1 MCDRVKM
8 IKLDDVV
15 EFIHNPLAYEQKLV
29 SVINTKG
36 EQIILSS
43 FNELYSVESTTIK
56 VEGMEKF
63 SLDVWNKCK
72 YLAMMYS
79 HKGPVTCHAFIAKE
93 GSPSFPLH
101 TDPDDVVIYCAE
113 GKKKMFVENRYIVLE
128 AGDEL
133 YIPANTPHQAFND
146 TEAFTLSFG
155 LEKYLKDKAK
165 LYNELDVLS

>member
-1 MCDRVKM
+1 M

-43 FNELYSVESTTIK
+43 FSELYSNESTSIK

-63 SLDVWNKCK
+63 SSSVWNKCK
-72 YLAMMYS
+72 YLAMKYS
-79 HKGPVTCHAFIAKE
+79 HKGPITCHAFIAKE
-93 GSPSFPLH
+93 GSPSFGLH
-101 TDPDDVVIYCAE
+101 SDPDDVVIYCIE
-113 GKKKMFVENRYIVLE
+113 GNKKLFVENQYIVLE
-128 AGDEL
+128 PGDEL
-133 YIPANTPHQAFND
+133 HIPANTLHQAFNE
-146 TEAFTLSFG
+146 TQAFTLSFG

-165 LYNELDVLS
+165 LYNELDVLP